1 MERTLTVYCL
11 YVRDVAFCQRSQLYM
26 RHLFIIIIIIII
38 FIRTAGQTS
47 RSVRLAGSGKM
58 AMIKYHMFAWTT
70 PGIIVVTSYVLD
82 TSGVVYI
89 GYGKFLY

>member
-1 MERTLTVYCL
+1 
-11 YVRDVAFCQRSQLYM
+11 M
-26 RHLFIIIIIIII
+26 RHLFILIIIIIIII
-38 FIRTAGQTS
+38 IIIVFIRTAGQTS

>member
-1 MERTLTVYCL
+1 
-11 YVRDVAFCQRSQLYM
+11 M
-26 RHLFIIIIIIII
+26 RHLFILIIIIIIII
-38 FIRTAGQTS
+38 IVFIRTAGQTS
-47 RSVRLAGSGKM
+47 RPVRSGSGKM
-58 AMIKYHMFAWTT
+58 GMIKYQMFAWTT

>member
-1 MERTLTVYCL
+1 
-11 YVRDVAFCQRSQLYM
+11 M

-38 FIRTAGQTS
+38 IIIVVVFIRTAGQTS
-47 RSVRLAGSGKM
+47 RSVRSGSSKM
-58 AMIKYHMFAWTT
+58 TMIKYHMFAWTT